1 VRERDYLKILLM
13 EDDTLLGETLQEM
26 LSEAGHDT
34 RWVMDGKDAAESSF
48 SERYDLYIF
57 DINVPEIN
65 GFDLVASLRDADDQ
79 TPAIFISAMGDLAAI
94 AKGFAVGADDYLKK
108 PFFPEELLLRIDAK
122 YSPKSHLI
130 EYGGIL
136 YNALNHE
143 VNRNG
148 KLLVLGDVQLSL
160 LSLFITNIGRTLSKE
175 SLLDLMEHP
184 SDSALRVAI
193 NKLKHTTGW
202 DIHNIRGVGYRI
214 EKS

>member
-1 VRERDYLKILLM
+1 MKILLM
-13 EDDTLLGETLQEM
+13 EDDRILGETLQEM
-26 LSEAGHDT
+26 LSEAGHET
-34 RWVMDGKDAAESSF
+34 EWVINGEEAAEASF
-48 SERYDLYIF
+48 GGRYDLYIF

-65 GFDLVASLRDADDQ
+65 GFDLVSGLRDADDQ

-122 YSPKSHLI
+122 YSSKNHLI

-136 YNALNHE
+136 YNPLNHE
-143 VNRNG
+143 VKRNG
-148 KLLVLGDVQLSL
+148 KLLLLGDVQLPL
-160 LSLFITNIGRTLSKE
+160 LSLFITNIGRTLTKE
-175 SLLDLMEHP
+175 SLFELMEHP
-184 SDSALRVAI
+184 GDSALRVAI

-202 DIHNIRGVGYRI
+202 DIRNIRGVGYRI